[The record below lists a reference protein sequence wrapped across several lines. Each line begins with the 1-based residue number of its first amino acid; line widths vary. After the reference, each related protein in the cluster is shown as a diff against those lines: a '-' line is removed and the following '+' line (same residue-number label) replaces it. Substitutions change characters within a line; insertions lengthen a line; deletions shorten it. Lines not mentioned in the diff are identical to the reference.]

1 MVFVVAHSI
10 GAAMG
15 NPLGVCSAGMAATLG
30 VVILDALWWYAIV
43 FTL

>member
-1 MVFVVAHSI
+1 VAHSI

-30 VVILDALWWYAIV
+30 VVILDALWWYANV